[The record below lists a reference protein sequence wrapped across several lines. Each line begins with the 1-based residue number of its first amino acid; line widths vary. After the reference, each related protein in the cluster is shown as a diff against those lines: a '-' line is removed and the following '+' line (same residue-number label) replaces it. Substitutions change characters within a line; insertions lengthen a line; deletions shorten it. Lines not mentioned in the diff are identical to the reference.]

1 MATIQAPQILRSLRK
16 GAFLPHP
23 LWSGIL
29 IACYCLTSSA
39 DMLVGGNSR
48 NLYLVFPTM
57 IALTPQATVE
67 LEIHNQTLT
76 TPLKHV
82 FPIFPSLVNRRW
94 TILVFILQVVPR
106 FYKGMCVSL
115 TDGLGAQVSRGLW
128 RRFWCHKGPTLM
140 RLSERSSDGPHLPQS
155 SCIHPDDAHFSFP
168 RMSVAMVTKNE
179 LRGSMKI
186 G

>member
-1 MATIQAPQILRSLRK
+1 MATIQPPQILRSLRK

-23 LWSGIL
+23 LWSGIV

-39 DMLVGGNSR
+39 GRLVGGNSR
-48 NLYLVFPTM
+48 NLYLVFPAM

-67 LEIHNQTLT
+67 LAIHNQTLT

-82 FPIFPSLVNRRW
+82 FPIFPSLVDRCC

-128 RRFWCHKGPTLM
+128 RRFDVTRDQHSWDCLKGPQTAHIFHRAPVSTLM
-140 RLSERSSDGPHLPQS
+140 MLTSLFLECQLLWWQRMNFEGPW
-155 SCIHPDDAHFSFP
+155 
-168 RMSVAMVTKNE
+168 K
-179 LRGSMKI
+179 
-186 G
+186 